1 MLLLEVCR
9 LAPER
14 LFLRVDVQRI
24 GIDGPRR
31 SDHALVRHR
40 LGIVHPDRLPVL
52 LVEVEMN
59 RRLDDRLRRDGTALL
74 FRPLRLGEPLL
85 SREFGTVLL
94 ERGDTVGD
102 DGVDLSN
109 VALLLLQTT
118 GGDPDLV
125 RSRDCLARLVEDLT
139 GAIRSLESCERQPE
153 LLRVRNDLDCAREQ
167 YSRIFRVLLE
177 LDRLFPQLDRSR
189 NVLEGCVHG

>member
-1 MLLLEVCR
+1 M
-9 LAPER
+9 
-14 LFLRVDVQRI
+14 D
-24 GIDGPRR
+24 
-31 SDHALVRHR
+31 
-40 LGIVHPDRLPVL
+40 
-52 LVEVEMN
+52 

-139 GAIRSLESCERQPE
+139 GAIRSLETCECQPE